1 MARQSAGSGTNQG
14 SNSEGRAKAKWP
26 LLCPVCRERVA
37 LLRYSKKDTP
47 YVVCPCGIRL
57 FVWSTGVERL
67 ILKRVQDYSRAKK
80 QGKFE
85 QYKISQMKG
94 R

>member
-1 MARQSAGSGTNQG
+1 MVSQLAGSTTKRGG
-14 SNSEGRAKAKWP
+14 SPEGRAKAKWP

-47 YVVCPCGIRL
+47 YVVCPCGVRI
-57 FVWSTGVERL
+57 FIWSTGVEGL

>member
-1 MARQSAGSGTNQG
+1 MVSQLAGSATRQSGSP
-14 SNSEGRAKAKWP
+14 EGRANAKWP

-47 YVVCPCGIRL
+47 YVVCPCGVRI
-57 FVWSTGVERL
+57 FVWSTGVEGL
-67 ILKRVQDYSRAKK
+67 ILKRVQDYSRAKT
-80 QGKFE
+80 QRKFE
-85 QYKISQMKG
+85 EYKKSQMEG